1 MAILYLVVPC
11 YNEQEVLKETTC
23 QLTEKLNR
31 LIAMGVC
38 HPDSRVLY
46 VDDGSKDATWQVIET
61 LHKENPLVCG
71 IKLAHNRGHQTA
83 LLAGLME
90 AKDRCDCAVSMDADL
105 QDSVEVLDGFME
117 KFAQGCH
124 VVYGVRSD
132 RKADSMLKRSTA
144 QGYYKFLKALGVEVI
159 YNHADC
165 RLMSRRAL
173 EELSRYGESNL
184 FLRGLIPNMGFQ
196 SEIVYFQRAARKAGE
211 SKYSFRKMLALAWDG
226 VTSFTTKPLQW
237 VWGLGLLVST
247 LSCLALVACLVLWLC
262 AVPFNGLWAAVAS
275 VWLLGGL
282 LMLCMGVLGSY
293 LGKVYFEVKGR
304 PRFAVERTL
313 EHPPTKEKE

>member
-1 MAILYLVVPC
+1 MAVLYIVVPC
-11 YNEQEVLKETTC
+11 YNEQEVLKETTR
-23 QLTEKLNR
+23 QLTGKLNDF
-31 LIAMGVC
+31 IAKGIC
-38 HPDSRVLY
+38 HPDSRILY
-46 VDDGSKDATWQVIET
+46 VDDGSKDATWQVIES
-61 LHKENPLVCG
+61 LHRENSLVCG
-71 IKLAHNRGHQTA
+71 IQLAHNRGHQAA

-90 AKDRCDCAVSMDADL
+90 AKEQCDCAVSMDADL
-105 QDSVEVLDGFME
+105 QDSVDVLDGFME

-132 RKADSMLKRSTA
+132 RKADSILKRSTA

-173 EELSRYGESNL
+173 EELSRYRESNL

-196 SEIVYFQRAARKAGE
+196 SEIVYFERAARKAGE

-226 VTSFTTKPLQW
+226 VTSFSTKPLQW
-237 VWGLGLLVST
+237 VWGAGMLITGVSF
-247 LSCLALVACLVLWLC
+247 LALVACLVLWLC
-262 AVPFNGLWAAVAS
+262 TVPVNGLWPAVAS

-293 LGKVYFEVKGR
+293 LGKVYFEVKDR
-304 PRFAVERTL
+304 PRFAVERVL
-313 EHPPTKEKE
+313 YHPPVKEKE